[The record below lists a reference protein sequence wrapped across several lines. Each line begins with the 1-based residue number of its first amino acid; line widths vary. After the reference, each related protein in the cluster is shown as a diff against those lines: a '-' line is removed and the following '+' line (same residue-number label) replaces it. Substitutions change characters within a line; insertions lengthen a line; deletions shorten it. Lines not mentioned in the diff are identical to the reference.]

1 MPVRDDSLTAQY
13 IRAIE
18 NPDSIGFNKGR
29 WEQSNLKGH
38 DSNNRGFGIDVIYN
52 DQAHALTNNRQGRWL
67 SEEEERKLRKDHTDY
82 IEDKFNKWMATPY
95 ILRQAPT
102 EEKKAMAL
110 GMLYR
115 GDGVGS
121 IINNTSIRDA
131 YYSGSN
137 EDMQKAV
144 SDYYKRKNLSRRAEL
159 HNKFFNKGN
168 DASKNNIPTMIKR
181 PDKWSPS
188 KFSDNSFT
196 PKNKLFSDGGN
207 LKDNYWDDLSMADK
221 AEMIRVAVSH
231 GMTTLPEIRSAYNEF
246 AEGGKLNSWTMQDE
260 AGYRAWRSRLPK
272 NLRDTNDDDYDM
284 RAAYKA
290 GMKPEWNNEDKA
302 YHLGSRDSKSGR
314 ILKAPHHPTFLKALI
329 TDASLGYYPTTYANG
344 NTYTNTWKANEFA
357 NGGYAPSA
365 KIKKDISNWEGS
377 SMKTN
382 RSFEAEAK
390 DFNRIVPAEIRSK
403 LSSQQLDALY
413 SYGYNVG
420 MNNLKKRVVPTLT
433 AYTEGK
439 ASKEDVQRSM
449 WASRDNELRGL
460 TDRRNWER
468 GLFGG
473 NYRTTFTGKG
483 GTLVG
488 SHINPNDFTI
498 SQESFDNINSM
509 INNVNIPQLESSTLI
524 NTDPTAFYKA
534 PIIEDT
540 LFENPKST
548 PIYEPYN
555 PQQERQQGLQNFSK
569 VIGLLGQENPY
580 IGLVG
585 GDTSNLF
592 SYINQIYN
600 S

>member
-1 MPVRDDSLTAQY
+1 MPVRDDSLIAQY

-52 DQAHALTNNRQGRWL
+52 DQAHALTNNRKGRWL

-144 SDYYKRKNLSRRAEL
+144 SDYYKRKNISRRAEL

-207 LKDNYWDDLSMADK
+207 LNDNYWDNLSMADK
-221 AEMIRVAVSH
+221 AEMIRVAVSN

-246 AEGGKLNSWTMQDE
+246 AKGGKLNSWTMRDE

-272 NLRDTNDDDYDM
+272 NLRDTNNDDYDM

-302 YHLGSRDSKSGR
+302 YHLGSRDPKSGR
-314 ILKAPHHPTFLKALI
+314 ILKAPNHPTFLKALI
-329 TDASLGYYPTTYANG
+329 TDSSLGYYPTTDANG

-420 MNNLKKRVVPTLT
+420 MNNLKKRVVPILT

-534 PIIEDT
+534 PVIDDT

-569 VIGLLGQENPY
+569 VMGLLGQENPY

>member
-1 MPVRDDSLTAQY
+1 MPVKDDSLIAQY

-18 NPDSIGFNKGR
+18 NPDSVGFRNGR
-29 WEQSNLKGH
+29 WEAPPKGKGY
-38 DSNNRGFGIDVIYN
+38 DTNSRGFGMDVNYN
-52 DQAHALTNNRQGRWL
+52 DATRALTAHRKGKWL
-67 SEEEERKLRKDHTDY
+67 TEEEERQLRQDHTDY
-82 IEDKFNKWMATPY
+82 IEDILEDWTPQ
-95 ILRQAPT
+95 ILRVIPS

-110 GMLYR
+110 GMMYR
-115 GDGVGS
+115 GDNVKK
-121 IINNTSIRDA
+121 IINNPSLRNA
-131 YYSGSN
+131 YYSGSD

-144 SDYYKRKNLSRRAEL
+144 SNYYQINKQAPRAKN
-159 HNKFFNKGN
+159 HNKFFNSRGQSTYN
-168 DASKNNIPTMIKR
+168 PSR
-181 PDKWSPS
+181 FESP
-188 KFSDNSFT
+188 KFVPKYKFYDEGGYLDNT
-196 PKNKLFSDGGN
+196 
-207 LKDNYWDDLSMADK
+207 WDTLSLADK
-221 AEMIRVAVSH
+221 AEMIKVAVAN
-231 GMTTLPEIRSAYNEF
+231 GMTTLPEIRNAYNEF
-246 AEGGKLNSWTMQDE
+246 ANGGKLNSWTMKDE

-290 GMKPEWNNEDKA
+290 GMKPEWNNEDKS
-302 YHLGSRDSKSGR
+302 YHLGSRDPKSGR

-329 TDASLGYYPTTYANG
+329 TDASLGYYPTTDAKG

-509 INNVNIPQLESSTLI
+509 INNVNIPQLESSTLV

-534 PIIEDT
+534 PVIDDT
-540 LFENPKST
+540 LFVNPKSM
-548 PIYEPYN
+548 PIYESYN
-555 PQQERQQGLQNFSK
+555 PQQERLQGLQNFSK
-569 VIGLLGQENPY
+569 VMGLLGQENPY

>member
-1 MPVRDDSLTAQY
+1 MPVRDDSLIAQY

-121 IINNTSIRDA
+121 IINNTSVRDA
-131 YYSGSN
+131 YYSGTN

-144 SDYYKRKNLSRRAEL
+144 SDYYKRKNINRRAEL
-159 HNKFFNKGN
+159 HDKFFNKGN

-181 PDKWSPS
+181 PDKWSPT

-207 LKDNYWDDLSMADK
+207 LKDNYWDDLSMSDK
-221 AEMIRVAVSH
+221 AEMIRVAVSN
-231 GMTTLPEIRSAYNEF
+231 GMTTLPEIRNAYNEF
-246 AEGGKLNSWTMQDE
+246 AKGGKLNSWTMQDE

-302 YHLGSRDSKSGR
+302 YHLGSRDPKSGR

-329 TDASLGYYPTTYANG
+329 TDASLEYYPTTDAKG

-498 SQESFDNINSM
+498 SQDSFDNINSM
-509 INNVNIPQLESSTLI
+509 INNVNIPQLESSTLV
-524 NTDPTAFYKA
+524 NTDPTTLYKA
-534 PIIEDT
+534 PIIDDT

-548 PIYEPYN
+548 SIYESYN
-555 PQQERQQGLQNFSK
+555 PQQERQQGLQNLSK
-569 VIGLLGQENPY
+569 VMGLLGQENPY

>member
-1 MPVRDDSLTAQY
+1 MPVRDDSLIAQY

-18 NPDSIGFNKGR
+18 NPDSMGFNKGR

-144 SDYYKRKNLSRRAEL
+144 SDYYKRKNISRRAEL

-207 LKDNYWDDLSMADK
+207 LKDNYWDDLSMSDK
-221 AEMIRVAVSH
+221 AEMIRVAVSN

-246 AEGGKLNSWTMQDE
+246 TKGGKLNSWTMQDE

-290 GMKPEWNNEDKA
+290 GMKPEWNNEDKS
-302 YHLGSRDSKSGR
+302 YHLGSRDPKSGR

-329 TDASLGYYPTTYANG
+329 TDASLGYYPTTDANG

-509 INNVNIPQLESSTLI
+509 INNVNIPQLESSTLVNI
-524 NTDPTAFYKA
+524 DPTTLYKA
-534 PIIEDT
+534 PVIDDT

-548 PIYEPYN
+548 PIYESYN
-555 PQQERQQGLQNFSK
+555 PQQERQQGLQNLSK
-569 VIGLLGQENPY
+569 VMGLLGQENPY

>member
-1 MPVRDDSLTAQY
+1 MPVRDDSLIAQY

-18 NPDSIGFNKGR
+18 NPDSIGFNNGR

-121 IINNTSIRDA
+121 IINNTPIRDA

-144 SDYYKRKNLSRRAEL
+144 SDYYKRKNISRRAEL
-159 HNKFFNKGN
+159 HDKFFNKEN

-181 PDKWSPS
+181 PEKWSPT

-196 PKNKLFSDGGN
+196 SKNKLFSDGGN

-221 AEMIRVAVSH
+221 AEMIRVAVSN
-231 GMTTLPEIRSAYNEF
+231 GMTTLPEIRNAYNEF
-246 AEGGKLNSWTMQDE
+246 ANGGKLNSWTMQDE

-290 GMKPEWNNEDKA
+290 GMKPEWNNEDKS
-302 YHLGSRDSKSGR
+302 YHLGSRDPKSGR

-329 TDASLGYYPTTYANG
+329 TDASLGYYPTTDANG

-433 AYTEGK
+433 AYIEGK
-439 ASKEDVQRSM
+439 ASKEDVQKSM

-483 GTLVG
+483 GTLIG

-509 INNVNIPQLESSTLI
+509 INNVNIPQLESSTLV

-534 PIIEDT
+534 PVIDDT

-548 PIYEPYN
+548 SIYEAYN
-555 PQQERQQGLQNFSK
+555 PQQERQQGLQNLSK
-569 VIGLLGQENPY
+569 VMGLLGQENPY